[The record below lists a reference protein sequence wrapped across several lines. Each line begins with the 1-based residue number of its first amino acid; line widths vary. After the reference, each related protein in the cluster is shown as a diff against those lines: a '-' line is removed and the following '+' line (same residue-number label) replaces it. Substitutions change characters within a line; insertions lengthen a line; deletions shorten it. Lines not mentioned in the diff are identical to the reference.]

1 MTELLPAF
9 LSPLLC
15 FGRTAFRLFS
25 PDPPGC
31 AGSCAVP
38 PVPQHFPAFP
48 TRCQHLSKKR
58 LLLSGL
64 LVVRAVCRDRQ
75 TSHGCR
81 RKRFVR
87 KGSFY
92 ALRALSGWAA
102 TPREKVRASPW
113 RHELC
118 GARSRLLLAVL
129 VQTVAAQE
137 VSGASRG
144 QKPPPWGSFPAA
156 LMPHSALSLCSGR
169 QELCCCSWA
178 MHVQWLQPTLCPRH
192 GTQLRTHSPMA
203 SHIALMA
210 GRPPLLFV
218 TGSTPQSSLRWYT
231 LQHCLAIGC
240 STAGECGARP
250 AAAGSRDILVALM
263 RVRLFASPAATPSQP
278 AGNCVSQRCD
288 FW

>member
-87 KGSFY
+87 KGSFC
-92 ALRALSGWAA
+92 ALRALSGRAA
-102 TPREKVRASPW
+102 TPREKVRASLW

-129 VQTVAAQE
+129 VWTVAAQE

-178 MHVQWLQPTLCPRH
+178 MHIQWLQPTLCPRH
-192 GTQLRTHSPMA
+192 GTQLRTHGLMA
-203 SHIALMA
+203 SHVASDGWETTSAVCYWQHAPKQPPVVHLAALL
-210 GRPPLLFV
+210 GHWLL
-218 TGSTPQSSLRWYT
+218 
-231 LQHCLAIGC
+231 
-240 STAGECGARP
+240 
-250 AAAGSRDILVALM
+250 
-263 RVRLFASPAATPSQP
+263 
-278 AGNCVSQRCD
+278 NCR
-288 FW
+288 